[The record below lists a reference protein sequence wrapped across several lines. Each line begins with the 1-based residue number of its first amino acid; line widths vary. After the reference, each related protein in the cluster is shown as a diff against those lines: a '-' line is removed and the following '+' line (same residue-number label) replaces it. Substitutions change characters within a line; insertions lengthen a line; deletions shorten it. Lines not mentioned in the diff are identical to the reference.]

1 MSDLN
6 KLSRQLR
13 LKKRYLCFIEK
24 INEKKPIKELSMTFY
39 IPLLFIFFVSALLS
53 FNPQYFFC
61 IPIALLSFFIITV
74 EDIFNY
80 KSDKKINKIEKQID
94 LIDKELKKHNI
105 EKLFEELKV
114 EGVNEVPYEV
124 SEFILLQKKA
134 MLDKE
139 MDKTDMNIVFESVL
153 ILEQMKELKMQKENK
168 IIND

>member
-6 KLSRQLR
+6 KLSKQLR

-24 INEKKPIKELSMTFY
+24 INKKKPIKEFSMTFS
-39 IPLLFIFFVSALLS
+39 IPLFLIFVLSAILS
-53 FNPQYFFC
+53 LDPQYFFC
-61 IPIALLSFFIITV
+61 IPIALLSFSIMASR
-74 EDIFNY
+74 DIFNHKY
-80 KSDKKINKIEKQID
+80 DKKINILEKQID
-94 LIDKELKKHNI
+94 LIDNELKKHNI

-114 EGVNEVPYEV
+114 EGINEVPYEV

-139 MDKTDMNIVFESVL
+139 IDKTDMNIVFESVL